1 MMAQL
6 EQMAMEI
13 IQSVGP
19 EGAAML
25 AEMIMA
31 MLQQG
36 GGAPQGQPVFRKG
49 GKLVR
54 TAGGEA
60 QLMAKEGAYAHVK
73 MPSGE
78 MRMILLDCRATLGQV
93 GNIEHENVSLGKA
106 GRKRHMGVKPT
117 VRGSAMN
124 PVDHPHGGGEGKSPV
139 GRPGPVTPWGK
150 PALGYKT
157 RKKKA
162 RTNNMIVRRRNDK

>member
-1 MMAQL
+1 MAFIKKYQAGGPMPADPAMAGVPAEAAPAPEQGGQDQMMAQL

-36 GGAPQGQPVFRKG
+36 GAPQGQPVFRRG

-54 TAGGEA
+54 
-60 QLMAKEGAYAHVK
+60 K
-73 MPSGE
+73 
-78 MRMILLDCRATLGQV
+78 
-93 GNIEHENVSLGKA
+93 
-106 GRKRHMGVKPT
+106 
-117 VRGSAMN
+117 
-124 PVDHPHGGGEGKSPV
+124 
-139 GRPGPVTPWGK
+139 
-150 PALGYKT
+150 
-157 RKKKA
+157 
-162 RTNNMIVRRRNDK
+162 

>member
-1 MMAQL
+1 MAFIKKYQAGGPMPADPAMAGAPAEAAPAPEQGGQDQMMAQL

-36 GGAPQGQPVFRKG
+36 GAPQGQPVFRRG

-54 TAGGEA
+54 
-60 QLMAKEGAYAHVK
+60 K
-73 MPSGE
+73 
-78 MRMILLDCRATLGQV
+78 
-93 GNIEHENVSLGKA
+93 
-106 GRKRHMGVKPT
+106 
-117 VRGSAMN
+117 
-124 PVDHPHGGGEGKSPV
+124 
-139 GRPGPVTPWGK
+139 
-150 PALGYKT
+150 
-157 RKKKA
+157 
-162 RTNNMIVRRRNDK
+162 

>member
-1 MMAQL
+1 MPADPAMAGAPAEAAPAPEQGGQDQMMAQL

-36 GGAPQGQPVFRKG
+36 GAPQGQPVFRRGGAPQGQPVFRRG

-54 TAGGEA
+54 
-60 QLMAKEGAYAHVK
+60 K
-73 MPSGE
+73 
-78 MRMILLDCRATLGQV
+78 
-93 GNIEHENVSLGKA
+93 
-106 GRKRHMGVKPT
+106 
-117 VRGSAMN
+117 
-124 PVDHPHGGGEGKSPV
+124 
-139 GRPGPVTPWGK
+139 
-150 PALGYKT
+150 
-157 RKKKA
+157 
-162 RTNNMIVRRRNDK
+162 

>member
-1 MMAQL
+1 MPADPAMAGAPAEAAPAPEQGGQDQMMAQL

-36 GGAPQGQPVFRKG
+36 GAPQGQPVFRRG

-54 TAGGEA
+54 
-60 QLMAKEGAYAHVK
+60 K
-73 MPSGE
+73 
-78 MRMILLDCRATLGQV
+78 
-93 GNIEHENVSLGKA
+93 
-106 GRKRHMGVKPT
+106 
-117 VRGSAMN
+117 
-124 PVDHPHGGGEGKSPV
+124 
-139 GRPGPVTPWGK
+139 
-150 PALGYKT
+150 
-157 RKKKA
+157 
-162 RTNNMIVRRRNDK
+162 

>member
-1 MMAQL
+1 MKIKKFQMGGQVAPAEAAPAPAQGGQDQMAAQL

-36 GGAPQGQPVFRKG
+36 GAPQGQPVFRKG

-54 TAGGEA
+54 
-60 QLMAKEGAYAHVK
+60 K
-73 MPSGE
+73 
-78 MRMILLDCRATLGQV
+78 
-93 GNIEHENVSLGKA
+93 
-106 GRKRHMGVKPT
+106 
-117 VRGSAMN
+117 
-124 PVDHPHGGGEGKSPV
+124 
-139 GRPGPVTPWGK
+139 
-150 PALGYKT
+150 
-157 RKKKA
+157 
-162 RTNNMIVRRRNDK
+162 

>member
-1 MMAQL
+1 MKIKKFQTGGVAPEAAPVDPAMAGGAPAPEQGGQDQMMAQL

-36 GGAPQGQPVFRKG
+36 GAPQGQPVFRRG

-54 TAGGEA
+54 
-60 QLMAKEGAYAHVK
+60 K
-73 MPSGE
+73 
-78 MRMILLDCRATLGQV
+78 
-93 GNIEHENVSLGKA
+93 
-106 GRKRHMGVKPT
+106 
-117 VRGSAMN
+117 
-124 PVDHPHGGGEGKSPV
+124 
-139 GRPGPVTPWGK
+139 
-150 PALGYKT
+150 
-157 RKKKA
+157 
-162 RTNNMIVRRRNDK
+162 

>member
-1 MMAQL
+1 MAFIKKYQAGGPMPADPAMAGAPAEAAPAPEQGGQDQMMAQL

-36 GGAPQGQPVFRKG
+36 GAPAQQPVFRRG

-54 TAGGEA
+54 
-60 QLMAKEGAYAHVK
+60 K
-73 MPSGE
+73 
-78 MRMILLDCRATLGQV
+78 
-93 GNIEHENVSLGKA
+93 
-106 GRKRHMGVKPT
+106 
-117 VRGSAMN
+117 
-124 PVDHPHGGGEGKSPV
+124 
-139 GRPGPVTPWGK
+139 
-150 PALGYKT
+150 
-157 RKKKA
+157 
-162 RTNNMIVRRRNDK
+162 